1 VLNVES
7 ASGLFFAGLAFGI
20 VGLLLVAGGMLV
32 LFRLQPLR
40 CALYAL
46 LGVIAVSIGVLA
58 SSVAIGV
65 QGYQALTRETV
76 AATILVSPSGPQR
89 FDARVRWPDG
99 REASFVIAG
108 DEVYVDAHVLKW
120 KRIANLIGLHTAYE
134 LDRIAGRYRSVEQER
149 SGIRTVYPLNAA
161 RPLDLFELRSRY
173 VWLAPLVDAEY
184 GSATFVPV
192 GKPMELEV
200 RVSTSG
206 LLLRETSSN

>member
-32 LFRLQPLR
+32 LFRLQPVR

-206 LLLRETSSN
+206 LLLREISSN